1 MDTLGSMRV
10 FVRVVELGGF
20 NAAGRA
26 CGMSAAM
33 VAKHVAHLEE
43 RTGARLLDRTTRS
56 VRPTPEGQL
65 YLEKALA
72 IIEAVEEAEGTVAA
86 ENREPRGSLRVTA
99 PIELGQDHL
108 APLLVEFMSQHVG
121 ISVVAD
127 FTNRAVDLV
136 QEGFDVAIRVAPSLD
151 TALIGRKLATTR
163 FRVVASPD
171 FIAQHGV
178 PDTPEALSGLPA
190 LTFSQPTPR
199 LEWPWHRQD
208 AEGKVRIAPRLVS
221 TSAEALRLA
230 ALSGLGVSW
239 LPTFVCGRDIRQG
252 RLVALL
258 QDCDWGSFGVHVL
271 YPHRRFVPSRLRLFI
286 DFLAGRLGGDPS
298 GDPWAPD

>member
-72 IIEAVEEAEGTVAA
+72 IIEAVDEAEGTVAA
-86 ENREPRGSLRVTA
+86 ENREPRGSLRITA

-127 FTNRAVDLV
+127 FTNRTVDLV
-136 QEGFDVAIRVAPSLD
+136 QEGFDLAIRVAPSLD

-163 FRVVASPD
+163 FRVVTSPD
-171 FIAQHGV
+171 FISRQGV
-178 PDTPEALSGLPA
+178 PETPATLSNLPA

-199 LEWPWHRQD
+199 LEWPWRRAD
-208 AEGKVRIAPRLVS
+208 SEGKVRIAPRLVS
-221 TSAEALRLA
+221 SSAEALRLA
-230 ALSGLGVSW
+230 ALSGLGISW
-239 LPTFVCGRDIRQG
+239 LPTFVCGRDLRQG

-258 QDCDWGSFGVHVL
+258 QDYDWGSLGVHVL
-271 YPHRRFVPSRLRLFI
+271 YPHRRFVPNRLRLFI
-286 DFLAGRLGGDPS
+286 DFLAARLGGDPS

>member
-10 FVRVVELGGF
+10 FARVVELGGF

-65 YLEKALA
+65 YLEKVLA
-72 IIEAVEEAEGTVAA
+72 IIEAVEEAEGTVGA
-86 ENREPRGSLRVTA
+86 ENREPRGALRLTA

-108 APLLVEFMSQHVG
+108 APLLVAFMAQYPG
-121 ISVVAD
+121 ITIVAD

-136 QEGFDVAIRVAPSLD
+136 QEGFDVAVRVAPSLD

-163 FRVVASPD
+163 FRVVASPG
-171 FIAQHGV
+171 FIAGQGL
-178 PDTPEALSGLPA
+178 PATPEALAGLPA
-190 LTFSQPTPR
+190 LAFSQPGPR
-199 LEWPWHRQD
+199 LEWPWRRGGAD
-208 AEGKVRIAPRLVS
+208 GKVRVTPRLLS
-221 TSAEALRLA
+221 TSAETLRLA

-239 LPTFVCGRDIRQG
+239 LPTFVCGADLAAG

-258 QDCDWGSFGVHVL
+258 PDCDWGSYGVHVL
-271 YPHRRFVPSRLRLFI
+271 YPHRRFAPRRLRLFI
-286 DFLAGRLGGDPS
+286 DFLAERLGGDPS
-298 GDPWAPD
+298 GDPWFPA

>member
-56 VRPTPEGQL
+56 VRPTPEGLL
-65 YLEKALA
+65 YLEKA
-72 IIEAVEEAEGTVAA
+72 VA
-86 ENREPRGSLRVTA
+86 
-99 PIELGQDHL
+99 HL

-127 FTNRAVDLV
+127 FTNRTVDLV
-136 QEGFDVAIRVAPSLD
+136 QEGFDLAIRVAPSLD

-163 FRVVASPD
+163 FCVVASPD
-171 FIAQHGV
+171 FISRQGV
-178 PDTPEALSGLPA
+178 PGTPGALSDLPA

-199 LEWPWHRQD
+199 LEWPWRRAD
-208 AEGKVRIAPRLVS
+208 SEGKVRIAPRLVS
-221 TSAEALRLA
+221 SSAEALRLA
-230 ALSGLGVSW
+230 ALSGLGISW
-239 LPTFVCGRDIRQG
+239 LPTFVCGRDLHQG

-258 QDCDWGSFGVHVL
+258 QDCDWGSLGVHVL
-271 YPHRRFVPSRLRLFI
+271 YPHRRFVPNRLRLFI
-286 DFLAGRLGGDPS
+286 DFLAARLGGDPS
-298 GDPWAPD
+298 GDPWAPDWRAP

>member
-33 VAKHVAHLEE
+33 VAKHVTHLEE

-65 YLEKALA
+65 YLEKAVA
-72 IIEAVEEAEGTVAA
+72 IIEAVEEAESTVAA
-86 ENREPRGSLRVTA
+86 ENREPRGSLRITA
-99 PIELGQDHL
+99 PIELGQEHL

-127 FTNRAVDLV
+127 FTNRTVDLV
-136 QEGFDVAIRVAPSLD
+136 QEGFDLAIRVAPSLD

-171 FIAQHGV
+171 FISRQGV
-178 PDTPEALSGLPA
+178 PDTPGALSDLPA

-199 LEWPWHRQD
+199 LEWPWRHAD
-208 AEGKVRIAPRLVS
+208 SEGKVRIAPRLVS
-221 TSAEALRLA
+221 SSAEALRLA
-230 ALSGLGVSW
+230 ALSGLGISW
-239 LPTFVCGRDIRQG
+239 LPTFVCGRDLRQG

-258 QDCDWGSFGVHVL
+258 QDYDWGSLGVHVL
-271 YPHRRFVPSRLRLFI
+271 YPHRRFVPNRLRLFI
-286 DFLAGRLGGDPS
+286 DFLAARLGGDPS